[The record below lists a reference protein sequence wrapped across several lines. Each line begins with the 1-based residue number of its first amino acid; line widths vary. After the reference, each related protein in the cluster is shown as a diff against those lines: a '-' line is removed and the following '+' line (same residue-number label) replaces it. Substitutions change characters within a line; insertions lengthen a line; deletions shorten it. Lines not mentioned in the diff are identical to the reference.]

1 MPSVPRFSTCA
12 VFVAIASLP
21 GVGWAVT
28 NSSLSSVHEVPA
40 PSSGT
45 SSAPAREGGTLQ
57 PLAARESKPG
67 RTRLLVLNDCP
78 GVSSSIL

>member
-1 MPSVPRFSTCA
+1 MPFVPRFSTCA
-12 VFVAIASLP
+12 AFVALASLP

-45 SSAPAREGGTLQ
+45 SAPAREGAVR
-57 PLAARESKPG
+57 PLATPREGKPARS
-67 RTRLLVLNDCP
+67 RLLVLNDCP